1 MYKKLALL
9 LLSIGLIAG
18 ILYLVGFDKTA
29 SVLMRLS
36 LGYFLLLLLI
46 QLATMILSA
55 LKWRLI
61 LRHNK
66 VSFTN
71 LLASTFVG
79 YLINN
84 INPMGM
90 AGGEPVKAFILSKKE
105 KMPTE
110 KAFASVVVDL
120 FLEIFPIFIL
130 SAIAIFLVL
139 SSGVPV
145 EIAFVI
151 AAASLALLVLFAL
164 SVTLVINREYS
175 LRMIGAFTGLVARI
189 PLLKR
194 RVAKIRSEM
203 DEIYG
208 RFNDAMKRHMLDN
221 YILVLGTFISMS
233 CWFLRILRVYVAFKA
248 VGVDIPIPVL
258 VIVEAVA
265 IVVTFFPILPGA
277 IGVWEGTSIALF
289 VILAPGVSAA
299 EATTVA
305 LIDRVIFYIFPSIL
319 GIFAALFLG
328 IDIFKLAKE
337 EVSNDKVDLE
347 KVSKVIGS

>member
-1 MYKKLALL
+1 MYKKLVLL
-9 LLSIGLIAG
+9 LVAFGLVAG
-18 ILYLVGFDKTA
+18 ILYLVGFDKA
-29 SVLMRLS
+29 VSVLMRLS
-36 LGYFLLLLLI
+36 LWYFLLLLVI
-46 QLATMILSA
+46 QLATMMLSA
-55 LKWRLI
+55 VKWRLI
-61 LRHNK
+61 LYRDK

-90 AGGEPVKAFILSKKE
+90 AGGEPVKAFLLSKKE
-105 KMPTE
+105 KMPSE

-130 SAIAIFLVL
+130 SAVAIFLVL

-145 EIAFVI
+145 EIAFLI
-151 AAASLALLVLFAL
+151 AAASLGLLVLFAL

-175 LRMIGAFTGLVARI
+175 LKMIAAATGLAARV
-189 PLLKR
+189 PFLKG

-203 DEIYG
+203 DDIYG

-221 YILVLGTFISMS
+221 NILVFGTLISMT
-233 CWFLRILRVYVAFKA
+233 CWFLRLLRVYVAFKA
-248 VGVDIPIPVL
+248 VGVDMPIPAL

-289 VILAPGVSAA
+289 VILVPSVSAA

-305 LIDRVIFYIFPSIL
+305 LIDRVIFYIFPSVL
-319 GIFAALFLG
+319 GVIASLFLG

-337 EVSNDKVDLE
+337 EVSDDRVDLD